1 MAGEIAEESQAD
13 IDEEVGA
20 AAGDE
25 EDAEGWDEDCDD
37 DDQDGGEDHGDYMA
51 MLMTFVVLVVCC

>member
-1 MAGEIAEESQAD
+1 MRT
-13 IDEEVGA
+13 
-20 AAGDE
+20 
-25 EDAEGWDEDCDD
+25 EDCDD